1 MTTSLIKQ
9 RQEWQKD
16 VEAHFEEGMAHH
28 KAMSVTDKPR
38 ARYKEQLL
46 VSYIS
51 DVQEQML
58 LNPQDAIENL
68 NRIKY
73 MINNCY
79 QERDYE

>member
-1 MTTSLIKQ
+1 MSLITE
-9 RQEWQKD
+9 RQAWQKD

-38 ARYKEQLL
+38 ARFKERLL

-58 LNPQDAIENL
+58 LNPQEASEHL

-73 MINNCY
+73 MIMNCN
-79 QERDYE
+79 